1 MNVYLH
7 FRTNVN
13 SSSENLDEVEK
24 LLDNTSSRI
33 YEANLKLT
41 DLRSAASK
49 LKFTALGL
57 KENATKLQ
65 EANVEGNIYVM
76 TEMYQYS

>member
-1 MNVYLH
+1 MLLVDESKSYVHLH
-7 FRTNVN
+7 FRTDVN
-13 SSSENLDEVEK
+13 KSSENLDGAEK
-24 LLDNTSSRI
+24 LLDNTASRI

-65 EANVEGNIYVM
+65 EANVEGN
-76 TEMYQYS
+76 

>member
-1 MNVYLH
+1 MNVYQH
-7 FRTNVN
+7 FRADVN
-13 SSSENLDEVEK
+13 RSSENLDDVEK

-41 DLRSAASK
+41 DLRSSASK

-65 EANVEGNIYVM
+65 EANVEG
-76 TEMYQYS
+76 S

>member
-7 FRTNVN
+7 LRTDVN
-13 SSSENLDEVEK
+13 RSSENLDEVEK

-65 EANVEGNIYVM
+65 EANVEGN
-76 TEMYQYS
+76 

>member
-1 MNVYLH
+1 MN
-7 FRTNVN
+7 R
-13 SSSENLDEVEK
+13 SSDNMDEVGRI
-24 LLDNTSSRI
+24 LDNATSRI
-33 YEANLKLT
+33 YDAKLKLT

-65 EANVEGNIYVM
+65 EANVEGK
-76 TEMYQYS
+76 

>member
-1 MNVYLH
+1 MSI
-7 FRTNVN
+7 FRANVN
-13 SSSENLDEVEK
+13 KSSEKLDEVEN
-24 LLDNTSSRI
+24 LLDNTASRI

-65 EANVEGNIYVM
+65 EANVEG
-76 TEMYQYS
+76 E

>member
-1 MNVYLH
+1 MSYRNG
-7 FRTNVN
+7 VN
-13 SSSENLDEVEK
+13 RSSERMEEVEK
-24 LLDNTSSRI
+24 LLDGTTSRI

-65 EANVEGNIYVM
+65 EANVEGKCPAMLEV
-76 TEMYQYS
+76 

>member
-1 MNVYLH
+1 MN
-7 FRTNVN
+7 R
-13 SSSENLDEVEK
+13 SSDNMDEVERI
-24 LLDNTSSRI
+24 LDNATSRI

-65 EANVEGNIYVM
+65 EANVEGK
-76 TEMYQYS
+76 

>member
-1 MNVYLH
+1 MN
-7 FRTNVN
+7 R
-13 SSSENLDEVEK
+13 SSENMDEVEK
-24 LLDNTSSRI
+24 LLDSTNSRV

-57 KENATKLQ
+57 NENATKLQ
-65 EANVEGNIYVM
+65 EANVEGK
-76 TEMYQYS
+76 

>member
-1 MNVYLH
+1 MNAYQH
-7 FRTNVN
+7 FRTDVN
-13 SSSENLDEVEK
+13 RSSENLDEVEK

-41 DLRSAASK
+41 DLRSAASR

-65 EANVEGNIYVM
+65 EANVEG
-76 TEMYQYS
+76 S